1 MFKRWQ
7 FWVGVLVSAG
17 FSYYALLNLQL
28 EKVWGALSRFQ
39 ILWLLPAV
47 AVYFVAVFLRTYRW
61 HYLLRHMKNIPVKRL
76 FPVVTIGYM
85 GNNVYPFRV
94 GEVIRAYV
102 LRRKENVS
110 GSASLA
116 TIVVERIFDGLTMLT
131 FVFTISPF
139 VPAAGRFRVTL
150 AATSVLFFGALV
162 AFFLIASS
170 PQRTERMY
178 GWFVSR
184 LVPARFRDKV
194 RGMLDKF
201 LVGLQVLR
209 RGRDLLLVFGI
220 SIVLWLVEAGKY
232 FFIMQG
238 FHQAGVAINVPF
250 HALVFTTALVNLAT
264 SIPLPTIGYIG
275 PFEMVGKE
283 SLMLFGVGEEIALG
297 FMLVL
302 HAALWLP
309 ITMLGF
315 YYMARESI
323 SWAELSAAQQ
333 GSEGEHGQKLAEEI
347 P

>member
-7 FWVGVLVSAG
+7 FWVGVLVSAA

-28 EKVWGALSRFQ
+28 DKVWAALSRFQ
-39 ILWLLPAV
+39 IIWLMPAI

-61 HYLLRHMKNIPVKRL
+61 HYLLRHMKSVPVKRL

-85 GNNVYPFRV
+85 GNNVYPFRA

-102 LRRKENVS
+102 LKRKEAVS

-131 FVFTISPF
+131 FVFAIIPF
-139 VPAAGRFRVTL
+139 VPAAQRFRATL
-150 AATSVLFFGALV
+150 AVTSLVFFGALA

-170 PQRTERMY
+170 PHRTARIY
-178 GWFVSR
+178 SWFVNR
-184 LVPARFRDKV
+184 LVPARLRETTTGV
-194 RGMLDKF
+194 LDKF
-201 LVGLQVLR
+201 MVGLQVLR
-209 RGRDLLLVFGI
+209 RGRDLVLVFVV
-220 SIVLWLVEAGKY
+220 SIVLWLAEAGKY
-232 FFIMQG
+232 WFVMQG
-238 FHQAGVAINVPF
+238 FHQAGVAIDVPF

-275 PFEMVGKE
+275 PFEVVGKE
-283 SLMLFGVGEEIALG
+283 SLMLFGVGEEVALG
-297 FMLVL
+297 FMLAL
-302 HAALWLP
+302 HAALWFP
-309 ITMLGF
+309 ITMLGL
-315 YYMARESI
+315 YYMVRESI

-333 GSEGEHGQKLAEEI
+333 AAAQERDPRMVEDI

>member
-7 FWVGVLVSAG
+7 FWAGVLVSAG
-17 FSYYALLNLQL
+17 FSYYALMHLKL
-28 EKVWGALSRFQ
+28 EEVLAALSRFQ
-39 ILWLLPAV
+39 LAWLVPAV

-61 HYLLRHMKNIPVKRL
+61 HYLLRHMKRVPVRRL

-85 GNNVYPFRV
+85 GNNVYPFRA

-102 LRRKENVS
+102 LKRKEGVS

-116 TIVVERIFDGLTMLT
+116 TILVERIFDGLTMLT
-131 FVFTISPF
+131 FVFAIVPF
-139 VPAAGRFRVTL
+139 VPAARRFSATL
-150 AATSVLFFGALV
+150 AVTSALFFGALAV
-162 AFFLIASS
+162 FFVIASS
-170 PQRTERMY
+170 PRRTEQAY

-184 LVPARFRDKV
+184 LVPARFRDQV
-194 RGMLDKF
+194 RGILDKF

-209 RGRDLLLVFGI
+209 RGRDLVLIFGI

-232 FFIMQG
+232 WFVMQG
-238 FHQAGVAINVPF
+238 FHRAGVAINVPF
-250 HALVFTTALVNLAT
+250 HALVLTAALVNLAT

-275 PFEMVGKE
+275 PFEVVGKE

-302 HAALWLP
+302 HAALWFP

-333 GSEGEHGQKLAEEI
+333 AAGQEQAQRLVEDM

>member
-1 MFKRWQ
+1 MLKRWQ
-7 FWVGVLVSAG
+7 FWVGVLASAG
-17 FSYYALLNLQL
+17 FSYYALMNLHLKTVL
-28 EKVWGALSRFQ
+28 EALSRFR

-61 HYLLRHMKNIPVKRL
+61 HYLLRHMKSVPVKRL

-85 GNNVYPFRV
+85 GNNVYPFRA

-102 LRRKENVS
+102 LKRKEDVS

-131 FVFTISPF
+131 FVFALISL
-139 VPAAGRFRVTL
+139 VPGAEKFRMTLVVTS
-150 AATSVLFFGALV
+150 ALFFGALGG
-162 AFFLIASS
+162 FFLIASS
-170 PQRTERMY
+170 PLRTERVY

-184 LVPARFRDKV
+184 LVPARFRNGV
-194 RGMLDKF
+194 RGILDKF
-201 LVGLQVLR
+201 LVGLQILR
-209 RGRDLLLVFGI
+209 RGRDLLLVFAI
-220 SIVLWLVEAGKY
+220 SIALWLAEAGKY
-232 FFIMQG
+232 WFVMQG
-238 FHQAGVAINVPF
+238 FHQAGVAIDVPF
-250 HALVFTTALVNLAT
+250 YALVFTTALVNLAT
-264 SIPLPTIGYIG
+264 SVPLPTIGYIG
-275 PFEMVGKE
+275 PFEYVGKE

-333 GSEGEHGQKLAEEI
+333 GSREESRQELAEEM

>member
-1 MFKRWQ
+1 MLKRWQ
-7 FWVGVLVSAG
+7 FWVGILVSAG
-17 FSYYALLNLQL
+17 FSYYALMNLQL
-28 EKVWGALSRFQ
+28 KTVLEAMSRFQ
-39 ILWLLPAV
+39 VLWLLPAV

-61 HYLLRHMKNIPVKRL
+61 HYLLRHMKRVPVKRL

-85 GNNVYPFRV
+85 GNNVYPFRA

-102 LRRKENVS
+102 LKRKEDVS
-110 GSASLA
+110 ASASLA

-131 FVFTISPF
+131 FMFAVIPL
-139 VPAAGRFRVTL
+139 VPGARAFRATL
-150 AATSVLFFGALV
+150 AVTSALFFGALL

-170 PQRTERMY
+170 PQRTERLY

-194 RGMLDKF
+194 RGILDKF
-201 LVGLQVLR
+201 LVGLQILR

-220 SIVLWLVEAGKY
+220 SITLWLAEAGKY
-232 FFIMQG
+232 WFVMQG
-238 FHQAGVAINVPF
+238 FHRAGVAIHVPF

-275 PFEMVGKE
+275 PFEVVGKE
-283 SLMLFGVGEEIALG
+283 SLMLFGVAEEISLG

-302 HAALWLP
+302 HAALWFP

-323 SWAELSAAQQ
+323 SWAELSAAQKD
-333 GSEGEHGQKLAEEI
+333 SPGEHRQELAEET

>member
-7 FWVGVLVSAG
+7 FWVGVLVSVG
-17 FSYYALLNLQL
+17 FSYYALMHLKL
-28 EKVWGALSRFQ
+28 EEVLTALSRFQ
-39 ILWLLPAV
+39 LVWLVPAV

-61 HYLLRHMKNIPVKRL
+61 HYLLRHMKRVPVRRL

-85 GNNVYPFRV
+85 GNNVYPFRA

-102 LRRKENVS
+102 LKRKEGVS

-116 TIVVERIFDGLTMLT
+116 TILVERIFDGLTMLT
-131 FVFTISPF
+131 FVFAIVPF
-139 VPAAGRFRVTL
+139 VPAARRFSVTL
-150 AATSVLFFGALV
+150 AVTSALFFGALAV
-162 AFFLIASS
+162 FFVIASS
-170 PQRTERMY
+170 PRRTEQAY

-184 LVPARFRDKV
+184 LVPARFRDQV
-194 RGMLDKF
+194 RGILDKF

-209 RGRDLLLVFGI
+209 RGRDLILIFGI

-232 FFIMQG
+232 WFVMQG
-238 FHQAGVAINVPF
+238 FYRAGVAINVPF
-250 HALVFTTALVNLAT
+250 HALVLTAALVNLAT

-275 PFEMVGKE
+275 PFEVVGKE

-302 HAALWLP
+302 HAALWFP

-333 GSEGEHGQKLAEEI
+333 AAGQEQVQRLVEDM

>member
-7 FWVGVLVSAG
+7 FWVGALVSVG

-28 EKVWGALSRFQ
+28 EKVWEALSRFR

-61 HYLLRHMKNIPVKRL
+61 HYLLRHMKSVPVKRL

-85 GNNVYPFRV
+85 GNNVYPFRA

-102 LRRKENVS
+102 LKRKENVS

-131 FVFTISPF
+131 FVFAIIPF
-139 VPAAGRFRVTL
+139 VPAAQRFRTTL
-150 AATSVLFFGALV
+150 AVTSLLFFGTLT

-170 PQRTERMY
+170 PQRTERIY
-178 GWFVSR
+178 GWFVNW
-184 LVPARFRDKV
+184 LVPARFRDTV
-194 RGMLDKF
+194 RGILDKF

-209 RGRDLLLVFGI
+209 RGRDLLLVFGV
-220 SIVLWLVEAGKY
+220 SIALWLVEAGKY
-232 FFIMQG
+232 WFVMHG
-238 FHQAGVAINVPF
+238 FRQAGVAIDVPF
-250 HALVFTTALVNLAT
+250 HALVFTAALVNLAT

-275 PFEMVGKE
+275 PFEVVGKE
-283 SLMLFGVGEEIALG
+283 SLMLFGVGEEVALG
-297 FMLVL
+297 FMLAL
-302 HAALWLP
+302 HAALWFP

-315 YYMARESI
+315 YYMVRESI

-333 GSEGEHGQKLAEEI
+333 VAEQERDQRLVEEV

>member
-17 FSYYALLNLQL
+17 FSYYALMHLQL
-28 EKVWGALSRFQ
+28 DKVLGAMSRFQ
-39 ILWLLPAV
+39 FVWLLPAV

-61 HYLLRHMKNIPVKRL
+61 HYLLRHMKSVPVGRL

-85 GNNVYPFRV
+85 GNNVYPFRA

-102 LRRKENVS
+102 LKRKENVS

-131 FVFTISPF
+131 FVFAIAPF
-139 VPAAGRFRVTL
+139 VPAARRFSTILAVTS
-150 AATSVLFFGALV
+150 AIFFGALAV
-162 AFFLIASS
+162 FFIIAAS
-170 PQRTERMY
+170 PQRTERVY

-184 LVPARFRDKV
+184 LLPAPLRDKV
-194 RGMLDKF
+194 RGILDKF

-209 RGRDLLLVFGI
+209 RGRDLLLIFGI
-220 SIVLWLVEAGKY
+220 SIALWLVEAGKY
-232 FFIMQG
+232 WFIMQG
-238 FHQAGVAINVPF
+238 FHQAGVAIDVPF
-250 HALVFTTALVNLAT
+250 HTLVFTTALVNLAT
-264 SIPLPTIGYIG
+264 SVPLPTIGYVG
-275 PFEMVGKE
+275 PFEVVGKE
-283 SLMLFGVGEEIALG
+283 SLMLFGVGEEIALS

-302 HAALWLP
+302 HAALWFP

-333 GSEGEHGQKLAEEI
+333 AAGQEQEQGLAEEI
-347 P
+347 L

>member
-17 FSYYALLNLQL
+17 FSYYALSHLQP
-28 EKVWGALSRFQ
+28 EKVWEALTRFQ
-39 ILWLLPAV
+39 VLWLLPAV
-47 AVYFVAVFLRTYRW
+47 AVYFVAVLLRTYRW
-61 HYLLRHMKNIPVKRL
+61 HYLLRHMKSVPVRRL

-85 GNNVYPFRV
+85 GNNVYPFRA

-102 LRRKENVS
+102 LKRKENVS

-131 FVFTISPF
+131 FVFAIVPF
-139 VPAAGRFRVTL
+139 VPAARRFSTTL
-150 AATSVLFFGALV
+150 AVTSVIFFGALV

-170 PQRTERMY
+170 PQRTERVY
-178 GWFVSR
+178 SWFVNR
-184 LVPARFRDKV
+184 LVPVRFQDKV
-194 RGMLDKF
+194 RGVLDKF

-209 RGRDLLLVFGI
+209 RGRDLILIFGI
-220 SIVLWLVEAGKY
+220 SIALWLAEAGKY
-232 FFIMQG
+232 WFVMQG

-264 SIPLPTIGYIG
+264 SIPLPTIGYVG
-275 PFEMVGKE
+275 PFEVVGKE
-283 SLMLFGVGEEIALG
+283 SLMLFGVGEEVALG

-323 SWAELSAAQQ
+323 SWDDLSAAQRTAEE
-333 GSEGEHGQKLAEEI
+333 EGRQKLAGEI
-347 P
+347 T

>member
-7 FWVGVLVSAG
+7 FWIGVLVSAG
-17 FSYYALLNLQL
+17 FSYYALMNLQL
-28 EKVWGALSRFQ
+28 GEVGEALSRFQ

-47 AVYFVAVFLRTYRW
+47 MVYFVAVFLRTYRW
-61 HYLLRHMKNIPVKRL
+61 HYLLRHLKIVPVGRL

-85 GNNVYPFRV
+85 GNNVYPFRA

-102 LRRKENVS
+102 LKRKENVS

-131 FVFTISPF
+131 FVFAIIPF
-139 VPAAGRFRVTL
+139 VPAARRFAATL
-150 AATSVLFFGALV
+150 AVASLLFFGALAV
-162 AFFLIASS
+162 FFIIASS
-170 PQRTERMY
+170 PQRTERVY
-178 GWFVSR
+178 DWFVSR
-184 LVPARFRDKV
+184 LVPARLQDKV
-194 RGMLDKF
+194 RGILDKF

-209 RGRDLLLVFGI
+209 SGRDLVLVFGI
-220 SIVLWLVEAGKY
+220 SIVLWLAEAGKY
-232 FFIMQG
+232 WFIMEG
-238 FHQAGVAINVPF
+238 FHRAGVAIDVPYY
-250 HALVFTTALVNLAT
+250 ALVFTSALVNLAT

-275 PFEMVGKE
+275 PFEVVGKE
-283 SLMLFGVGEEIALG
+283 SLMLFGVGEEVALG

-323 SWAELSAAQQ
+323 SWAELSAAQKTAA
-333 GSEGEHGQKLAEEI
+333 GERDQRLAEEI

>member
-47 AVYFVAVFLRTYRW
+47 AVYFVAVFLRTCRW
-61 HYLLRHMKNIPVKRL
+61 HYLLRHMKNVPVKRL

-85 GNNVYPFRV
+85 GNNVYPFRA

-139 VPAAGRFRVTL
+139 VPAARRFRVTL
-150 AATSVLFFGALV
+150 AVTSVLFFGALV

-232 FFIMQG
+232 LFIMQG

-250 HALVFTTALVNLAT
+250 HALVFATALVNLAT

>member
-17 FSYYALLNLQL
+17 FSYYALMHLQL
-28 EKVWGALSRFQ
+28 EKVLEAMSRFQ
-39 ILWLLPAV
+39 FVWLLPAV

-61 HYLLRHMKNIPVKRL
+61 HYLLRHMKSVPARRL
-76 FPVVTIGYM
+76 FPVVTIRYM
-85 GNNVYPFRV
+85 GNNVYPFRA

-102 LRRKENVS
+102 LKRKEDVS

-131 FVFTISPF
+131 FVFAIAPF
-139 VPAAGRFRVTL
+139 VPAVRRFSTTL
-150 AATSVLFFGALV
+150 AVTSVIFFGTLALFFI
-162 AFFLIASS
+162 IATS
-170 PQRTERMY
+170 PQRTERVY
-178 GWFVSR
+178 GWFVNR
-184 LVPARFRDKV
+184 LVPAPLRDRV
-194 RGMLDKF
+194 RGILDKF

-209 RGRDLLLVFGI
+209 RGRDLLLIFGI

-232 FFIMQG
+232 WFIMQG
-238 FHQAGVAINVPF
+238 FHQAGVAINAPF

-264 SIPLPTIGYIG
+264 SIPLPTIGYVG
-275 PFEMVGKE
+275 PFEVVGKE
-283 SLMLFGVGEEIALG
+283 SLMFFGVGEEIALG

-302 HAALWLP
+302 HAALWFP

-333 GSEGEHGQKLAEEI
+333 AAGQEQDQRLVEEI